1 MILLCCKSRV
11 FREEVFCSQGSVQI
25 SLEIKSFEGISRAY
39 ARAFQTEFLIFCCH
53 KCHTSP
59 EKGRGKSQNEALEKA
74 SFDGVWD
81 RTRRL

>member
-1 MILLCCKSRV
+1 MKFFSN
-11 FREEVFCSQGSVQI
+11 QGSVQI
-25 SLEIKSFEGISRAY
+25 SLEIKSVEGIARAY
-39 ARAFQTEFLIFCCH
+39 ARVTTEFLIFFCH